1 MATTVGVLH
10 PGEMGAVVGECLRAA
25 GARVV
30 WPSAGRS
37 QATSRRAAAAGLED
51 LGSPAAVVQASHVIL
66 SVCPPGA
73 AMDVARLVAAARFGG
88 LFVDANAVAPATVR
102 ALGETVGAAGADLVD
117 GGIIGPPPRKPGT
130 TRLYL
135 SGPRAGEVA
144 DLFKGSALETVLM
157 PGDVG
162 TASALKMAYAAWTKG
177 SSALLLAVRA
187 LAIREG
193 VDTALLA
200 EWERSQPGLGARS
213 EAAVAANAPKAWRF
227 VGEMEEIARSFAAA
241 GLPSGFHEACAAVYR
256 RLDRYKDAPAAP
268 PITEVADA
276 LGSRATDPPRSR
288 TGGRRSRP
296 GPAG

>member
-1 MATTVGVLH
+1 MATTVGLLH

-37 QATSRRAAAAGLED
+37 PATCQRATAADLDD
-51 LGSPAAVVQASHVIL
+51 LGTLAAVVHASDVIL

-73 AMDVARLVAAARFGG
+73 ATDLARRVAAARFRG
-88 LFVDANAVAPATVR
+88 LYVDANAVSPGTARGV
-102 ALGETVGAAGADLVD
+102 GEIVSAAGAELVD
-117 GGIIGPPPRKPGT
+117 GGIIGPPPREPGT

-135 SGPRAGEVA
+135 AGPRAGEVA
-144 DLFKGSALETVLM
+144 SLFKGSALEAVVM

-162 TASALKMAYAAWTKG
+162 SASALKMAYAAWTKG

-193 VDTALLA
+193 VDPALRA

-213 EAAVAANAPKAWRF
+213 EAAVAANAKKAWRF
-227 VGEMEEIARSFAAA
+227 VGEMEEIAATFAAA
-241 GLPSGFHEACAAVYR
+241 GLPAGFHEASAAIYR

-268 PITEVADA
+268 SIANVADA
-276 LGSRATDPPRSR
+276 LGTERGSSL
-288 TGGRRSRP
+288 RRDSV
-296 GPAG
+296 